1 MTSFA
6 ANLEA
11 RHAALLAAAE
21 CADAS
26 AADLLAFAAALRQQ
40 ADRLRTLELPPVST
54 AGTPPHG
61 EPSPALKTQRRAS

>member
-1 MTSFA
+1 MNHFA

-21 CADAS
+21 CADKS

-40 ADRLRTLELPPVST
+40 AEKLRTLRPPPV
-54 AGTPPHG
+54 GPQEFPPI
-61 EPSPALKTQRRAS
+61 SPRLL